1 MNFNI
6 EILTSELFHQ
16 HIDVFLELFK
26 LSRLDE
32 NKNNPKVIFDI
43 QKSLWTILKLIENSM
58 KKTKKELEEKW
69 ENPFENVNFFAH
81 KRLSR
86 IIRTVVDWVVWRNL
100 WYKRAWMV
108 ILANNKRN
116 LLNDDFEKLVDEAYY
131 SSDYFLTIISDLT
144 ETVRIGDLLFIKEW
158 IYPLIVEA
166 KEWKWENKGIL
177 DLHNIITLEKS
188 NKQLSKQ
195 LEKLLDTQEILSLW
209 TIERMNA
216 RIIDSDFRMFRYF
229 DKVNTAIQKSFIEWY
244 SIEKLNNYMSIR
256 VFYIKTFNSLKL
268 DESKIKFLA
277 KKPKQLIKN
286 WEKDYIR
293 MVSNL
298 DTFYYENNMFLKG
311 ISPYSIFPFSDE
323 VCMKLMTW
331 ELIIYTYMNIDWLI
345 QLYKDSWWEVEKSFE
360 DLDHIPDTI
369 KKQSWL
375 FWEDIINDSFL
386 TIRKNWYFQTIP
398 VMEIFRMWFEF
409 ISFKS
414 YVKFSE
420 ELYKNNLKIKNKENK
435 WYVINFIDDKNV
447 FN

>member
-1 MNFNI
+1 
-6 EILTSELFHQ
+6 
-16 HIDVFLELFK
+16 
-26 LSRLDE
+26 
-32 NKNNPKVIFDI
+32 
-43 QKSLWTILKLIENSM
+43 
-58 KKTKKELEEKW
+58 
-69 ENPFENVNFFAH
+69 
-81 KRLSR
+81 
-86 IIRTVVDWVVWRNL
+86 
-100 WYKRAWMV
+100 
-108 ILANNKRN
+108 
-116 LLNDDFEKLVDEAYY
+116 
-131 SSDYFLTIISDLT
+131 
-144 ETVRIGDLLFIKEW
+144 
-158 IYPLIVEA
+158 
-166 KEWKWENKGIL
+166 
-177 DLHNIITLEKS
+177 
-188 NKQLSKQ
+188 